1 MLALHSSMAV
11 CSTLRSCSFSCS
23 FVAKSCSTVRVT
35 TTSSTA
41 VAGGGVPTTATAE
54 TVSVVSFAG
63 GGASVC
69 SVAEGEAF
77 ARVCFFLGALLCAA
91 CASVGHAR
99 LPHERH
105 VTLEFQFTVVHTHVQ
120 EVVMANGEGCE
131 ASG

>member
-1 MLALHSSMAV
+1 MAV

-23 FVAKSCSTVRVT
+23 FVAKSCSTVRVAA
-35 TTSSTA
+35 TSSPA
-41 VAGGGVPTTATAE
+41 VAGGAVPTTVTAE
-54 TVSVVSFAG
+54 AGAVVSTAG

-69 SVAEGEAF
+69 SAAEGGAF
-77 ARVCFFLGALLCAA
+77 VRVCFFLGALFCAA